1 MWPVDVWKV
10 LCVKHPVIILPW
22 TRSWCLIEFFSVW
35 IKLLPVNIY
44 WFPAPSEPRS
54 HSQDKNTS
62 LLFILGQSLTSSPA
76 GGGGRMFP
84 PVCPG
89 QLLGTLS
96 AAAILCCRSLRAWK
110 CVQPP
115 LHSVSA
121 AVLLGPR
128 LKNAKGAAEKSGSA
142 YLSGLMSKMLQSSGN
157 LLQSGTHSLL
167 LQRSLQR
174 AEEREMKGMKNSCG

>member
-1 MWPVDVWKV
+1 
-10 LCVKHPVIILPW
+10 
-22 TRSWCLIEFFSVW
+22 
-35 IKLLPVNIY
+35 
-44 WFPAPSEPRS
+44 
-54 HSQDKNTS
+54 
-62 LLFILGQSLTSSPA
+62 
-76 GGGGRMFP
+76 MFP
-84 PVCPG
+84 LSVLVSP
-89 QLLGTLS
+89 LGTPS

-115 LHSVSA
+115 RHSVSA